1 MQHNFFF
8 SILCKYIM
16 FYKIDGRYSFDHVTK
31 DLLHI
36 CYFHSKNMLFTGIRG
51 GKLVPFHVKFNE
63 NNIFSHNLVK
73 NLNIVTT
80 SEFSIWYKII
90 LWFFWFFFFFCTV
103 QISTNYEEIIFKFID
118 LSIALASQCTSL
130 FCVGVITRIVAIKTY
145 VRIKSG
151 MWRAR

>member
-1 MQHNFFF
+1 
-8 SILCKYIM
+8 M

-36 CYFHSKNMLFTGIRG
+36 CYFHSKNMLFTGIRA

-80 SEFSIWYKII
+80 SEFSK
-90 LWFFWFFFFFCTV
+90 
-103 QISTNYEEIIFKFID
+103 
-118 LSIALASQCTSL
+118 
-130 FCVGVITRIVAIKTY
+130 
-145 VRIKSG
+145 
-151 MWRAR
+151 